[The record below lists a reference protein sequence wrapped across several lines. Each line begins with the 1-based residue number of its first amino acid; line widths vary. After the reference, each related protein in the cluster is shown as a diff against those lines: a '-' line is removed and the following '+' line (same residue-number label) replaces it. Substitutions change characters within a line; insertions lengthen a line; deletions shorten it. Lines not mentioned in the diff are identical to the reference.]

1 MNEIETMLM
10 EKPYIFINEDTKNV
24 ELRFNTISHQ
34 SRFYRVLTT
43 FSNDKIT
50 KKALNKDCFIGF
62 DGSYHIKERSLLSE
76 LANSLL
82 EQHLEC
88 HQDEHNGEDC
98 YVNDMETQIA
108 LKKCDVWDIKS
119 GTFYLD
125 FSVAHFGTHWKIVNE
140 QGQFVSLRGKRI
152 NHPSEGCEISWSYK
166 GQTTDFFVEKYDF
179 DNFMK
184 DFFKELLK
192 DTDITK
198 KECLEFFEKF
208 NKEREKRERGVT
220 A

>member
-1 MNEIETMLM
+1 MNEIETMLKH
-10 EKPYIFINEDTKNV
+10 KPYIFINEDTKNV
-24 ELRFNTISHQ
+24 ELRFNKISHQ

-88 HQDEHNGEDC
+88 HQDEHNGEDY

-108 LKKCDVWDIKS
+108 VNGGKKSD
-119 GTFYLD
+119 TFYLD

-140 QGQFVSLRGKRI
+140 QGQFVSLHQKRI
-152 NHPSEGCEISWSYK
+152 NHSSEGYEIIWSHK

-179 DNFMK
+179 DNLMK
-184 DFFKELLK
+184 DLYKELSK

-198 KECLEFFEKF
+198 EECLEFFEEF